1 MHALRVFAN
10 PVSTGPC
17 CITEYIASCACC
29 RDAGVKMPPNLGG
42 TYPEL
47 PADLQTSQMELTQ
60 MELQEPAGTQPQQ
73 QQEAAAA
80 AMEH

>member
-1 MHALRVFAN
+1 
-10 PVSTGPC
+10 
-17 CITEYIASCACC
+17 
-29 RDAGVKMPPNLGG
+29 MPPNLGG